1 MIKSAMSEQL
11 QRVDQEI
18 ECGNER
24 CRRQTGTKE
33 PKDFREGRSH
43 QNLK

>member
-1 MIKSAMSEQL
+1 MSEQL

-18 ECGNER
+18 ESRNEQ
-24 CRRQTGTKE
+24 CRRQTGTEE
-33 PKDFREGRSH
+33 PKNLYEGSSH